1 MKYTTKYSI
10 KTLINF
16 KLKILYNIEQ
26 KVTSKREYLKSNIKK
41 KIKFISSLDKKF
53 SYINTFFLV

>member
-41 KIKFISSLDKKF
+41 KLNLL
-53 SYINTFFLV
+53 SY